1 MNKHLILLALASMVA
16 GCASD
21 PAAIRAV
28 AEANAKIAKT
38 ATIEMTCPE
47 QGCVFSNFKYTDPN
61 NRQFVKMPTNG
72 WDAVTSLGNSAE
84 RVVTGALPFAAVGYV
99 AKKGFEAAGHNV
111 SNVASGD
118 GSSTGGA
125 GSFSQVG
132 PDSAN
137 QANVTTNANQAN
149 TTSADSHAVDSH
161 AVDSHS
167 VDNHSQTAPPTVV
180 VVP

>member
-1 MNKHLILLALASMVA
+1 MNKNLLLLALACSMVA
-16 GCASD
+16 GCATD
-21 PAAIRAV
+21 PIAIKAV

-47 QGCVFSNFKYTDPN
+47 KGCVFSNFTYTDPN

-72 WDAVTSLGNSAE
+72 WGAVTSLGNNTE
-84 RVVTGALPFAAVGYV
+84 RVVTGALPLVAVGYV
-99 AKKGFEAAGHNV
+99 AKKGFEAAGHN
-111 SNVASGD
+111 STTTNTASGD

-137 QANVTTNANQAN
+137 QANVTNTSTEAN

-161 AVDSHS
+161 AVDSHA
-167 VDNHSQTAPPTVV
+167 QTATPTVV
-180 VVP
+180 IVL